1 MDLTVYIENIV
12 KGFSRYYKYTL
23 GADLRN
29 LSRETVR
36 LIIKANSE
44 IDKYETLCKV
54 RDTVEEIK
62 VVARI
67 CREVKAFGNFRSFE
81 HIMNETI
88 SLSRQ
93 GEGWLKSVKGK
104 K

>member
-12 KGFSRYYKYTL
+12 KGFSRYHKYTL

-29 LSRETVR
+29 LSREAVG
-36 LIIKANSE
+36 LIIRVNSE
-44 IDKYETLCKV
+44 MYKHETLRKV

-67 CREVKAFGNFRSFE
+67 CREVKAFGNIRSFE

-93 GEGWLKSVKGK
+93 DEGWLKSVKGK